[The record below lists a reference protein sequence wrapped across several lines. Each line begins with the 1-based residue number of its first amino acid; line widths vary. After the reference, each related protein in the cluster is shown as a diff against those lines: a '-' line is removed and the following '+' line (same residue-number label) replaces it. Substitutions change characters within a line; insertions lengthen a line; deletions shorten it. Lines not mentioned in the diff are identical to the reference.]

1 MFKLF
6 KYFKGK
12 TFGVLASAVL
22 LIFLSSLFH
31 IIQPIFVNWCISI
44 VGAINNPAAAGE
56 PGHGH
61 PGGHRL
67 RQRARPE
74 GIHAGQ
80 THPAAGK
87 HRD

>member
-44 VGAINNPAAAGE
+44 VGAINNPTAAGE
-56 PGHGH
+56 PIKIISFIVFQI
-61 PGGHRL
+61 PYDK
-67 RQRARPE
+67 A
-74 GIHAGQ
+74 
-80 THPAAGK
+80 
-87 HRD
+87 